1 MSKTTKRIITI
12 AALLLVTVFLV
23 AIIGNLTNGFDN
35 LFKPEEWGKQEVN
48 PDNFIKVDAYTIEK
62 EQSMPEG
69 IDINVNDDGT
79 IKVKGENKTTEN
91 IVVEI
96 CKVNLK
102 AGTYTF
108 TSGVNGCSASKY
120 YLQAGQ
126 YYADFNNNTFP
137 LPTDSELAVNIVVTP
152 GESINVTF
160 KPVLVAGEK
169 AGSFYVD

>member
-1 MSKTTKRIITI
+1 MSKMTKRIITI

-35 LFKPEEWGKQEVN
+35 LFKPDEWGKKEVN
-48 PDNFIKVDAYTIEK
+48 PNNLIKAATYTIETN
-62 EQSMPEG
+62 SMPEG
-69 IDINVNDDGT
+69 IDITVSDEGE
-79 IKVKGENKTTEN
+79 IKVKGENKTTDN

-137 LPTDSELAVNIVVTP
+137 LPTDSELTVNLVVTP

-160 KPVLVAGEK
+160 KPVLVAGEE
-169 AGSFYVD
+169 AGSFYVY